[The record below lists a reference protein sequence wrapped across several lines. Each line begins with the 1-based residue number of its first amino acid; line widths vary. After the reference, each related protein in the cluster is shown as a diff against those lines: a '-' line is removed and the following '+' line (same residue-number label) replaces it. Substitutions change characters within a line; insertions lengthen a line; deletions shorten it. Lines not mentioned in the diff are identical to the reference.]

1 MTGNIIVLSTCGS
14 LEEAQRIARELVE
27 RRQAACVKILP
38 AVHSIYRWQGNVEE
52 ASEVL
57 LLAKTQAARYTEV
70 EQSIRELHS
79 YTTPEIVA
87 VPIAKGLPAYLDWI
101 FGETSALQ

>member
-27 RRQAACVKILP
+27 RRQAACVNILP

-101 FGETSALQ
+101 LGETSALQ